1 MKKTFCDR
9 CGTEL
14 RDHNNKVTIE
24 KTDLY
29 GDTREDLTEKMTP
42 VGELDLCGEC
52 AEALAE
58 AVLQFCRKEGKA
70 KKRVATSQPEQE
82 EKAKRPRMVDAGKIR
97 ALHAAGWTV
106 KDIAGEMSC
115 SEVTVYKALNK
126 KKDSSAPDSKARTAE
141 EIQPTT

>member
-9 CGTEL
+9 CGAEL
-14 RDHNNKVTIE
+14 LDHNNKVAVE
-24 KTDLY
+24 QTDLSGENY
-29 GDTREDLTEKMTP
+29 EDRTEKMAS
-42 VGELDLCGEC
+42 VGELDLCGAC

-70 KKRVATSQPEQE
+70 KKRVATSQPERA
-82 EKAKRPRMVDAGKIR
+82 EKAKKPRMVDAGKIR
-97 ALHAAGWTV
+97 ALHAAGWAV
-106 KDIAGEMSC
+106 KDIAGEMNC

-126 KKDSSAPDSKARTAE
+126 KKDSSAPDSEVRTAE

>member
-9 CGTEL
+9 CGAEL
-14 RDHNNKVTIE
+14 LDHNNKVAVE
-24 KTDLY
+24 QTDLSGENY
-29 GDTREDLTEKMTP
+29 EDRTEKMAS
-42 VGELDLCGEC
+42 VGELDLCGAC

-58 AVLQFCRKEGKA
+58 AVLQFCGKSK
-70 KKRVATSQPEQE
+70 KKRIATSQPEPE
-82 EKAKRPRMVDAGKIR
+82 GKAKRTRMVDAGKIR

-126 KKDSSAPDSKARTAE
+126 KKDSSAPDSDVRTAE